1 MSGRLS
7 GRGLSNIAKK
17 APKLQPLIS
26 SSLAIFVPAEEVR
39 HFSALLPREISVFG
53 VISVSTQSV
62 TVSNEVGR
70 RFQLTTAYM
79 MTIGFVARDRRALGL
94 LERIRAVFMLWSGSQ
109 FPPVA
114 VLAEDDS
121 SASLNLLLAGA
132 LPERLKVAAEQA
144 TRLWRELYQL
154 RQAHENLQDQFNAVE
169 GFLSRK
175 NLQPTELIF
184 ENPVVEEQGGRQ
196 QIGPLTRLTQILPVS
211 SLGLSAIEI
220 YVLDNEHAGKIAS
233 DINVQLRT
241 LEDGVVR
248 GEWRLPRKVLSSG
261 WITLGLPKT
270 LSGMRRTPELVIS
283 CGPDSDL
290 SALGLG
296 PTQPIHEFCV
306 TYDGGRTLPHSLA
319 FKAWSGLPGFR
330 PVHAGRLIE
339 PLSSEPEELVRA
351 TALPLS
357 ALMAAEDLSE
367 LGYSLE
373 YELVRYENNKAGVL
387 CHPPPDGATLA
398 RLGRIDTTDLIGVSC
413 MVALDHEMAAPVSF
427 ALIVSDADE
436 NAVRDR
442 LAGRTDQ
449 NDPDRVFEWTGW
461 HSLAATEQSHLH
473 VMGNFA
479 DREDLRIFVATSMAK
494 NDPNYYAWAMFSSF
508 SALRMKQLLKSDAR
522 MALEFG
528 TDLA

>member
-1 MSGRLS
+1 M
-7 GRGLSNIAKK
+7 
-17 APKLQPLIS
+17 
-26 SSLAIFVPAEEVR
+26 R

-62 TVSNEVGR
+62 VVTNEVGR
-70 RFQLTTAYM
+70 RFQLTTAHM
-79 MTIGFVARDRRALGL
+79 MTVGFAVRDRRALGL
-94 LERIRAVFMLWSGSQ
+94 LERVRAIFMLWSGSH
-109 FPPVA
+109 FPTVA

-121 SASLNLLLAGA
+121 SPSLNLLLAGA
-132 LPERLKVAAEQA
+132 LPERLRIAAEQS

-154 RQAHENLQDQFNAVE
+154 RQAHENLQDQFNALE

-184 ENPVVEEQGGRQ
+184 ENPVIEDQGGRHQ
-196 QIGPLTRLTQILPVS
+196 AGAMTRLTQILPVS

-220 YVLDNEHAGKIAS
+220 CVLGDGHEEKIAS
-233 DINVQLRT
+233 DISVQLRT
-241 LEDGVVR
+241 LEDGAVR
-248 GEWRLPRKVLSSG
+248 GEWRLPRKMLTPG

-290 SALGLG
+290 SAFGLG
-296 PTQPIHEFCV
+296 PVQPIHEFCV
-306 TYDGGRTLPHSLA
+306 ACDGGRTLPHSLA

-330 PVHAGRLIE
+330 PVQAGRLVE
-339 PLSSEPEELVRA
+339 PLSPEPEQLVRD

-367 LGYSLE
+367 LGYPLE

-387 CHPPPDGATLA
+387 CHPPPEGTTLA
-398 RLGRIDTTDLIGVSC
+398 RLGKIDTTDLIGISC

-436 NAVRDR
+436 QVVRDR
-442 LAGRTDQ
+442 LAGQVSEDAAERL
-449 NDPDRVFEWTGW
+449 FEWTGW
-461 HSLAATEQSHLH
+461 QSLSATQQSHLH

-479 DREDLRIFVATSMAK
+479 EREDVRIFVATSMTGS
-494 NDPNYYAWAMFSSF
+494 DPNYYAWAMFSSF
-508 SALRMKQLLKSDAR
+508 SALRMKRLPKPETRA
-522 MALEFG
+522 ALELG
-528 TDLA
+528 TGLA